1 MVKAID
7 IKTLPMDKPF
17 LLMEGKSIDFMKALG
32 EDISYLYICPRCGVP
47 VTHTT
52 RVIYVAVENMVMCTR
67 CAEQWLEHAR
77 WYSEE
82 AKTERDN
89 FNSMVQKL
97 KDSKLWE
104 D

>member
-1 MVKAID
+1 MVRRI
-7 IKTLPMDKPF
+7 TENLPMNKPF
-17 LLMEGKSIDFMKALG
+17 LLLEGKSSDFLTVLG
-32 EDISYLYICPRCGVP
+32 MGTKYLYICPRCGMP
-47 VTHTT
+47 VTHTA

-67 CAEQWLEHAR
+67 CAERWLEHAR

-104 D
+104 E